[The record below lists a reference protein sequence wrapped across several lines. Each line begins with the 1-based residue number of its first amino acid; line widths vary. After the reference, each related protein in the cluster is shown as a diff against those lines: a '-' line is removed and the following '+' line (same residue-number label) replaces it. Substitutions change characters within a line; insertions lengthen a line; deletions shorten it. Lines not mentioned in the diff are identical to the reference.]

1 MLDAA
6 QKRAGGIPGS
16 QDKAGGSIGG
26 RSPETK
32 ERAENP
38 KPDYAERSRWRPPG
52 QEGSLSQGQGS
63 LAKVRGTETR
73 ASRRKGKNPDDERDK
88 ESAGRTDMTQ
98 ARLASFNCLR
108 PASLRSC
115 SISLKTAL
123 PRAVLLCVEGE
134 INKRLGSH

>member
-1 MLDAA
+1 MLPRSEQEEFLGHRTRRGAA
-6 QKRAGGIPGS
+6 SAAEALKQRSEQRTRSQTTQK
-16 QDKAGGSIGG
+16 
-26 RSPETK
+26 
-32 ERAENP
+32 
-38 KPDYAERSRWRPPG
+38 RSRWRPPG
-52 QEGSLSQGQGS
+52 QEGSSSQGQGS
-63 LAKVRGTETR
+63 PAKVRGTETR

-88 ESAGRTDMTQ
+88 ESVGRTDMTQ